1 MTSDDEIGKTRA
13 MVERFLEVS
22 MIPDPDTAAS
32 FLAPG
37 AEIYFTGKT
46 RMSHP
51 REMAAYNAG
60 RYKWVKKK
68 FRTLDVANAGDHL
81 VAYGTGTLYGE
92 WPDGTPFE
100 GNRYVDRFE
109 IRDGKITRI
118 DVLNDSA
125 ERILKRQTG
134 EAEE

>member
-1 MTSDDEIGKTRA
+1 MATDDELQTVRD
-13 MVERFLEVS
+13 MVEKFLETS
-22 MIPDPDTAAS
+22 MIPDPDGAAA
-32 FLAPG
+32 FLAPD
-37 AEIYFTGKT
+37 AVIYFTGKT

-51 REMAAYNAG
+51 REMAAYNSR

-68 FRTLDVANAGDHL
+68 FATLDVAPADGHI

-92 WPDGTPFE
+92 WPDGTPFD
-100 GNRYVDRFE
+100 GNRYIDRFE

-125 ERILKRQTG
+125 ERILKRQAG
-134 EAEE
+134 EPEI

>member
-1 MTSDDEIGKTRA
+1 MATEDEVREARTI
-13 MVERFLEVS
+13 VERFLETS
-22 MIPDPDTAAS
+22 MIPDPDGAARL
-32 FLAPG
+32 LAPD

-51 REMAAYNAG
+51 REMAAYNAA
-60 RYKWVKKK
+60 RYKWVKKA
-68 FRTLDVANAGDHL
+68 FATLDIAPAEDHI

-92 WPDGTPFE
+92 WPDGTPFD

-109 IRDGKITRI
+109 IRNGRITRI

-125 ERILKRQTG
+125 ERILKRQAGAPET
-134 EAEE
+134 

>member
-1 MTSDDEIGKTRA
+1 MAVDDEVQEARSI
-13 MVERFLEVS
+13 VERFLEVS
-22 MIPDPDTAAS
+22 MIPDPDSAAR
-32 FLAPG
+32 FLAPD

-46 RMSHP
+46 RMFHP
-51 REMAAYNAG
+51 REMAAYNAS

-68 FRTLDVANAGDHL
+68 FGTLDIARAEDHI

-92 WPDGTPFE
+92 WPDGTPFD

-109 IRDGKITRI
+109 IRNGKITRI

-125 ERILKRQTG
+125 ERLLKRQVG
-134 EAEE
+134 APEI

>member
-1 MTSDDEIGKTRA
+1 MTTENDLQKVRE
-13 MVERFLEVS
+13 MVEQFLERS
-22 MIPDPDTAAS
+22 MVPDPDGAAE

-46 RMSHP
+46 SMSHP
-51 REMAAYNAG
+51 REMAAYNAS
-60 RYKWVKKK
+60 RYNWVKKK
-68 FRTLDVANAGDHL
+68 FRTLDVAPAGDHI

-109 IRDGKITRI
+109 VRDGKITRI

-125 ERILKRQTG
+125 ERILKRQAGQPET
-134 EAEE
+134 